1 MDMVST
7 FVIMLCSFGLKKG
20 DCNQL
25 FTYRVFYFNN
35 MNPRIEMKDINIY
48 NKKVILRV
56 VKSILF
62 ETHVF

>member
-1 MDMVST
+1 
-7 FVIMLCSFGLKKG
+7 
-20 DCNQL
+20 
-25 FTYRVFYFNN
+25 